1 VGQGHE
7 QRKVVRALL
16 AGSAAVLGMGVAAGV
31 ALGAPTGW
39 LLGGVALLTAAPGA
53 IWAFGFASQG
63 GRDALGGLPLQ
74 LSVHRRGTDG
84 RWRQLSCAGDAA
96 AVARWPGP
104 GAPDLSR
111 PEGRPLAELLE
122 QAAAKGAAAAE
133 WRLDLPHGGWTWL
146 RARADALA
154 DGAVRLHIQNIDAE
168 RGALARGRDAARLLS
183 LGEMAGGI
191 AHELKQPL
199 TVISLDAE
207 NAERALARGD
217 AAGAARR
224 VERIADQAV
233 RAGAVIEHLRR
244 FARGPEAAL
253 PAAPVELATAVEGAL
268 ALIGGALRE
277 ASVEVTLD
285 LGQPGLAVIG
295 EVVAIEQ
302 VLINLLANARDVME
316 ALPPGA
322 ARRVTIAAMQ
332 EHGPEGALV
341 RVSVADTGGGIPPA
355 LLGRLFEPFVTT
367 KAPERGTGLGLA
379 ICQTLAQG
387 MGGRIEARN
396 GPQGALFTLT
406 LQAARV
412 PAVA

>member
-1 VGQGHE
+1 
-7 QRKVVRALL
+7 
-16 AGSAAVLGMGVAAGV
+16 
-31 ALGAPTGW
+31 
-39 LLGGVALLTAAPGA
+39 
-53 IWAFGFASQG
+53 
-63 GRDALGGLPLQ
+63 
-74 LSVHRRGTDG
+74 
-84 RWRQLSCAGDAA
+84 
-96 AVARWPGP
+96 
-104 GAPDLSR
+104 
-111 PEGRPLAELLE
+111 
-122 QAAAKGAAAAE
+122 
-133 WRLDLPHGGWTWL
+133 
-146 RARADALA
+146 
-154 DGAVRLHIQNIDAE
+154 
-168 RGALARGRDAARLLS
+168 
-183 LGEMAGGI
+183 
-191 AHELKQPL
+191 
-199 TVISLDAE
+199 
-207 NAERALARGD
+207 
-217 AAGAARR
+217 
-224 VERIADQAV
+224 
-233 RAGAVIEHLRR
+233 VIEHLRR